1 MTCVLHFRHILLR
14 DLEDNL
20 SGLSFYLLRRKLDIY
35 RYIVLI
41 HDHHL
46 DRHIERHLVRNL
58 SIDPRASVR
67 ENIVYEILI
76 KSVLDPLDG
85 YGAKFRCRSLPH
97 NVTHSRHPQERSP
110 IVCYQ
115 RTKTNVF
122 FEEQSVRFPVTSRS

>member
-20 SGLSFYLLRRKLDIY
+20 SGLSFYLLRRELDIY

-58 SIDPRASVR
+58 SIDPRASVL

-85 YGAKFRCRSLPH
+85 YGAKFRCRS
-97 NVTHSRHPQERSP
+97 
-110 IVCYQ
+110 Q
-115 RTKTNVF
+115 RKIYRITSLT
-122 FEEQSVRFPVTSRS
+122 QGIRRSVRPLFAIGGQRQMYFLRNNLYDSR

>member
-1 MTCVLHFRHILLR
+1 MTRVLHFRHILLR

-20 SGLSFYLLRRKLDIY
+20 SGLSFYLLCRELDIY

-85 YGAKFRCRSLPH
+85 YGAKFRCRS
-97 NVTHSRHPQERSP
+97 
-110 IVCYQ
+110 Q
-115 RTKTNVF
+115 RKLYRIT
-122 FEEQSVRFPVTSRS
+122 